1 MGNKFRMLRIVSTI
15 LKILAWLVLVLG
27 VLGGCATLVLG
38 LAGGSSARGEFG
50 PLAGLLSGA
59 VGGVVLILFALL
71 YFLFI
76 YAYGELISLLIALE
90 ENTRLTAERLQSMS
104 KPSS

>member
-1 MGNKFRMLRIVSTI
+1 MERKFRVLRIVASI
-15 LKILAWLVLVLG
+15 LKILAWIGLVLG
-27 VLGGCATLVLG
+27 VLGGCGTLTIGL
-38 LAGGSSARGEFG
+38 LAGGSSPRELG
-50 PLAGLLSGA
+50 PLGILGGA

-90 ENTRLTAERLQSMS
+90 ENTRLTAERL
-104 KPSS
+104 KEPPKT